1 VIAMAAWGDPGL
13 VGLALTSVLLLG
25 SSRLTRCIRVVAF
38 QGVLLSGI
46 TLAAHAHAIT
56 LRVVLLAAAILAS
69 KAVVFPWLLS
79 RVLRDAD
86 VRREI
91 EPLLGYIASLLI
103 GASGL
108 AFAFWLSARLPLPT
122 APMSTLVVPV
132 ALFTTLVG
140 LFLIVTRRTA
150 LMQVL
155 AYLVL
160 ENGIYTFGVG
170 SVEGT
175 PLVVE
180 LGVLLDV
187 FAAVFVM
194 GIAIF
199 HINREFD
206 HIDVDRLT
214 TLKDWTE

>member
-1 VIAMAAWGDPGL
+1 MTASIDTVL
-13 VGLALTSVLLLG
+13 VFLALTGVLLLG
-25 SSRLTRCIRVVAF
+25 SSRLTRCIRIVAC
-38 QGVLLSGI
+38 QGILLGGV
-46 TLAAHAHAIT
+46 TLATHEMSV
-56 LRVVLLAAAILAS
+56 RVVTLTMLIVTL
-69 KAVVFPWLLS
+69 KGVVFPWLLS
-79 RVLRDAD
+79 RVLRGAD

-91 EPLLGYIASLLI
+91 EPLVGYIISMLA
-103 GASGL
+103 GALGL
-108 AFAFWLSARLPLPT
+108 AFSFWLSARLPLPT
-122 APMSTLVVPV
+122 APVSTLVVPV
-132 ALFTTLVG
+132 ALFLTLAG

-170 SVEGT
+170 VVHGT

-187 FAAVFVM
+187 FVAVFVM

-206 HIDVDRLT
+206 HIDANQLT
-214 TLKDWTE
+214 ALRDWTG